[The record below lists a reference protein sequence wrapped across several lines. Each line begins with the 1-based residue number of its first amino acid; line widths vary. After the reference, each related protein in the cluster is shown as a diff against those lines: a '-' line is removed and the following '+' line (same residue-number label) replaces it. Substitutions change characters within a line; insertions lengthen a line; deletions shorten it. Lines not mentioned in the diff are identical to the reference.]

1 LVGGDEEQGKGGLM
15 ADLGVFDNPQSVKRI
30 SEYLSLVN
38 SLTATEGKGATDQGP
53 LAAVKWYTELPETII
68 GLQQGAL
75 ADASRGLS
83 PQEQRFVADYYRVLG
98 TIGGMRTA
106 TKASSAQW
114 SYNTLRAE
122 LPTPGAVT
130 NAAEA
135 RRRINNFIK
144 ETNVVAKR
152 NPLVSKVNPNPAAK
166 VSAPPGA
173 ATHTVSLA
181 AAKQLPQNKGKT
193 DDEIKKDIEAHGY
206 KVGD

>member
-1 LVGGDEEQGKGGLM
+1 
-15 ADLGVFDNPQSVKRI
+15 
-30 SEYLSLVN
+30 
-38 SLTATEGKGATDQGP
+38 
-53 LAAVKWYTELPETII
+53 
-68 GLQQGAL
+68 
-75 ADASRGLS
+75 
-83 PQEQRFVADYYRVLG
+83 
-98 TIGGMRTA
+98 
-106 TKASSAQW
+106 
-114 SYNTLRAE
+114 
-122 LPTPGAVT
+122 VT